1 MLVIKL
7 AFTRIGFYK
16 SSLPPNYLHIIATFT
31 HNTTLNINIDHES
44 LDPERAPDTCDLDRN
59 LRPSTC
65 DPARKKKDPVFKPGL
80 LIKVWRNPSNEI
92 DLRTITSATL
102 EVNDPGPGSTRT
114 RSLDPGDL
122 IFIFY

>member
-1 MLVIKL
+1 M
-7 AFTRIGFYK
+7 
-16 SSLPPNYLHIIATFT
+16 
-31 HNTTLNINIDHES
+31 
-44 LDPERAPDTCDLDRN
+44 RAWSGTCDLGRN
-59 LRPSTC
+59 LRPGAS
-65 DPARKKKDPVFKPGL
+65 KKKDPVFKPGL
-80 LIKVWRNPSNEI
+80 FIKVWRNLSNEI